1 MKNQLRLSTLLAS
14 SLVLLAAFSPM
25 LTIVNPI
32 MAPTMNLLNS
42 INGTAYSTNWSGYA
56 VTGASGSVTS
66 AAGSWTV
73 PTVTGTSSGQYA
85 AFWVGIDG
93 ANSETVEQTGV
104 LAETTR
110 SGSRGTTTTYYAW
123 YEFYPSESIIQITKA
138 NSGAAATV
146 KPSDTISASVTY
158 ASGTTSPFTLSIT
171 DQTQGWTFTITG
183 SQSGAIESSAEW
195 IVEAPSSNSGVL
207 PLANFGTVAFTGC
220 TAKLGATTGPISSFT
235 YEQINMVTNRGVVKD
250 TTSSLSSNGEGFS
263 VTWKSSGSGGFFG
276 F

>member
-1 MKNQLRLSTLLAS
+1 MKNLLRLSTLLAS

-93 ANSETVEQTGV
+93 ASSNTVEQTGV

-146 KPSDTISASVTY
+146 KPSDLISASVTY
-158 ASGTTSPFTLSIT
+158 VSVTTTFTLSIT
-171 DQTQGWTFTITG
+171 DQTEGWTFTISG
-183 SQSGAIESSAEW
+183 SQSGATESSAEW
-195 IVEAPSSNSGVL
+195 IVEAPSSNFGVL

-220 TAKLGATTGPISSFT
+220 AAKVGITTGPISSFT

-250 TTSSLSSNGEGFS
+250 TTSSLSSNGESFS